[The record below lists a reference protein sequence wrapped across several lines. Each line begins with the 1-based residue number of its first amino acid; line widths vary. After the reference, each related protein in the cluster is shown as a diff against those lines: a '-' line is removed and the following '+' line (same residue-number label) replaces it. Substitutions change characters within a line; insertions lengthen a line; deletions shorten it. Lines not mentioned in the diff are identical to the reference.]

1 MNMLDV
7 HKMLNKYEKS
17 LESLES
23 MKEWIGSLL
32 GDNSVGFEQERLIEY
47 FNGLIGGIE
56 MGEMVVEGLRGKME
70 VLEDRNG
77 IGFAIKLG
85 SKG

>member
-32 GDNSVGFEQERLIEY
+32 GDNDVEFEQERLREY
-47 FNGLIGGIE
+47 FKGLSGGIE
-56 MGEMVVEGLRGKME
+56 MGEMVVDGLRGKMG

-85 SKG
+85 SNG